1 MASRRS
7 NPKRVDLWRDRIRR
21 QEASGLSTNQFCA
34 RECCSISAF
43 YRWKQRLPLLS
54 SPAQPRAIPAASPFL
69 PVTVR
74 LLDQVRNESLP
85 IEADLPNGIQLRIPT
100 TNTHLACRLLR
111 AIVRAKT
118 NYGGSQ

>member
-1 MASRRS
+1 MPRKP

-34 RECCSISAF
+34 RERCSSSAF
-43 YRWKQRLPLLS
+43 YRWKQRLPLLG
-54 SPAQPRAIPAASPFL
+54 SPAQPRAIPASSSFL

-74 LLDQVRNESLP
+74 LLDQVRSEPLP
-85 IEADLPNGIQLRIPT
+85 IEADLPNGIQLRSPT

-118 NYGGSQ
+118 NSGGSQ

>member
-1 MASRRS
+1 MARRS

-21 QEASGLSTNQFCA
+21 QEASGLSAHQFCA

-43 YRWKQRLPLLS
+43 YRWKQRLPLLG
-54 SPAQPRAIPAASPFL
+54 SPAQPRAIPAPSPFL

-74 LLDQVRNESLP
+74 IRDQVRSDPLP

-118 NYGGSQ
+118 KSGGSR